1 MSWLAAPEPV
11 KVAAKATPRSPP
23 YKASS
28 KKRQR
33 DSSAVNDSG
42 KVVSGSNPPFR
53 SQSERSAAAS
63 EQGAEARSSGLPQ
76 AQRSLAANAEVSP
89 TEASQEVGLP
99 APAASPVSANN
110 AQPAASAAPATAAKP
125 LKRPQPRQARS
136 RSEKSALALMTLRT
150 IEFAD
155 GRRVTRLIPYR
166 GPERALAFAADR
178 VTPQRQR
185 LATPRLV
192 GYHAAASIRVS
203 RAMSI
208 SHVPAASGGVRT
220 AAVTGGAASGPPSP

>member
-1 MSWLAAPEPV
+1 LRPRHARAVRLSDGVGFLLGGGYGALSWLAAPEPV
-11 KVAAKATPRSPP
+11 KVAAKATPRPPP

-28 KKRQR
+28 KETPTN
-33 DSSAVNDSG
+33 SSAVNDSG

-89 TEASQEVGLP
+89 AEASQEVGLP
-99 APAASPVSANN
+99 APAASPVSASN

-155 GRRVTRLIPYR
+155 GRRVTRLIPLS
-166 GPERALAFAADR
+166 ALWLLSR
-178 VTPQRQR
+178 TGN
-185 LATPRLV
+185 ATACF
-192 GYHAAASIRVS
+192 G
-203 RAMSI
+203 
-208 SHVPAASGGVRT
+208 
-220 AAVTGGAASGPPSP
+220 